1 MKPST
6 YLPGTPSQIAP
17 TSTTD
22 VKTYTIPAGCSAVLI
37 GVETT
42 DARITLDGTA
52 PDSTH
57 GLVYPKGQAPV
68 LVPVGPGSTIKAV
81 STAAATSTVGIIPLS

>member
-6 YLPGTPSQIAP
+6 YLPGAASQIKP

-42 DARITLDGTA
+42 DARITFDGTDPSA
-52 PDSTH
+52 TN
-57 GLVYPKGQAPV
+57 GLVYPKALAPV
-68 LVPVGPGSTIKAV
+68 LVPIGPGSTIKAV
-81 STAAATSTVGIIPLS
+81 ATSAATSTVGIVPLS